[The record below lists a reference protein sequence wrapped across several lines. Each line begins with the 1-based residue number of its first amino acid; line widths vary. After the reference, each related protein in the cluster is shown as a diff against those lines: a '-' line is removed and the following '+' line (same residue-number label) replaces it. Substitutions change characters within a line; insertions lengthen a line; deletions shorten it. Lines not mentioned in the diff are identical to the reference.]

1 MHMGGMVSG
10 MLQNARQ
17 NAELAEAAEI
27 MLRELEKLAETRKY
41 RPKGDVARAMSNARQ
56 ILRGGF

>member
-27 MLRELEKLAETRKY
+27 MLRELEKLSETRKY
-41 RPKGDVARAMSNARQ
+41 RPKGDVALAMSHARQ